1 MKTVQSISVVED
13 VTLVSLHDSPVD
25 IGAVADIFEKLA
37 AAGVDVDMISQTPP
51 HRNIPDISFTV
62 SGEDMGRVMTVSAEL
77 RAQHPDL
84 KLSVSG
90 GHCKISVFGEAM
102 RGCPGIASRVFAA
115 VAETRADIIMITTSE
130 VDISLLVAKE
140 DMENTV
146 AAIEKAFA

>member
-13 VTLVSLHDSPVD
+13 VAVISLHDLQAD
-25 IGAVADIFEKLA
+25 ISAVADIFAKLA
-37 AAGVDVDMISQTPP
+37 EAGVDVDMISQTPP

-62 SGEDMGRVMTVSAEL
+62 SGEDMGRVMAVSAKL
-77 RAQHPDL
+77 REQNPNL

-102 RGCPGIASRVFAA
+102 RGCPGVAGRVFAA
-115 VAETRADIIMITTSE
+115 VAKTHADIIMITTSE

-146 AAIEKAFA
+146 DAIEKEFA